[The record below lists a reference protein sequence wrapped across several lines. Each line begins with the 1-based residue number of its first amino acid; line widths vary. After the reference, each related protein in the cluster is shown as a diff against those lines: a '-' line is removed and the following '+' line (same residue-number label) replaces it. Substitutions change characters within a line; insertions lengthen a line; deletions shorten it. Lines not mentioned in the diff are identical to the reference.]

1 MGEGFWRDS
10 RKRRRPPSGRREP
23 GDKDEID
30 EPIPKV
36 DNTGF
41 NLYHASMTG
50 KELVKQLKKMGWES
64 TRIEGSHHILVRG
77 TRTISVPVHGKKDL
91 KKGTLD
97 ALRKQGGLK

>member
-1 MGEGFWRDS
+1 M
-10 RKRRRPPSGRREP
+10 GRREP
-23 GDKDEID
+23 GDEDEID
-30 EPIPKV
+30 DNIPVV

-41 NLYHASMTG
+41 SLYHPSVTG
-50 KELVKQLKKMGWES
+50 KELVKRLKALGWVS

-91 KKGTLD
+91 KKGTLE

>member
-1 MGEGFWRDS
+1 
-10 RKRRRPPSGRREP
+10 
-23 GDKDEID
+23 
-30 EPIPKV
+30 
-36 DNTGF
+36 
-41 NLYHASMTG
+41 MTG

-91 KKGTLD
+91 KKGTLE

>member
-1 MGEGFWRDS
+1 M
-10 RKRRRPPSGRREP
+10 GRREP
-23 GDKDEID
+23 GFREQSTIEGETDEN
-30 EPIPKV
+30 IPAV

-41 NLYHASMTG
+41 NLYHLSVTG
-50 KELVKQLKKMGWES
+50 KELVKQLKAHGWAPS
-64 TRIEGSHHILVRG
+64 RIEGSHHILVRG

>member
-1 MGEGFWRDS
+1 MRGS
-10 RKRRRPPSGRREP
+10 RRRRHPPTGRREP
-23 GDKDEID
+23 GEEDEID
-30 EPIPKV
+30 EYIPAM

-41 NLYHASMTG
+41 SLYHSSVTG
-50 KELVKQLKKMGWES
+50 KELVKRLKALGWVS

-91 KKGTLD
+91 KKGTLE